1 MKQTYTIPY
10 KPDSMNTHWRIAKNG
25 GQYLSKAG
33 REFRDNVQQF
43 IKLQK
48 YKTFKDKIK
57 VKIELC
63 FKSKRERDI
72 DNYFKAI
79 LDSFNGFLYE
89 DDKLI
94 YELSSSKKLGCDRDY
109 FIIEVEELNEF

>member
-1 MKQTYTIPY
+1 MKQRFEIPY
-10 KPDSMNTHWRIAKNG
+10 KPDSMNTHWAKTKIG
-25 GQYLSKAG
+25 GICLSKAG
-33 REFRDNVQQF
+33 KEFRENVQWF
-43 IKLQK
+43 IKTKK
-48 YKTFKDKIK
+48 YIT
-57 VKIELC
+57 
-63 FKSKRERDI
+63 FKSKVKVSLKLYFKENRERDI

-109 FIIEVEELNEF
+109 FIIEVEELQE

>member
-1 MKQTYTIPY
+1 MKQRFEIPY
-10 KPDSMNTHWRIAKNG
+10 KPDSMNTHWRRGNNVT
-25 GQYLSKAG
+25 YLSKKG
-33 REFRDNVQQF
+33 REFRDNIQQF
-43 IKLQK
+43 IKSQK

-109 FIIEVEELNEF
+109 FIIEIEELNEF